1 MFYQIQQVHQIFKS
15 YFIKKT
21 GGYIKNYPT
30 GALVMLLSFICI
42 AGIPPSGLFISEFM
56 LIRAMLAERIFAI
69 LIILLLLLT
78 FAIWA
83 LGKNFMQLVFSEPD
97 QSIEVQSETLN
108 PVHSLSQFVLLG
120 LMIYLGLNPPPQM
133 VTLINEAI
141 KIIP

>member
-1 MFYQIQQVHQIFKS
+1 
-15 YFIKKT
+15 
-21 GGYIKNYPT
+21 
-30 GALVMLLSFICI
+30 
-42 AGIPPSGLFISEFM
+42 
-56 LIRAMLAERIFAI
+56 LAERIFAI

-133 VTLINEAI
+133 GTLINEAI